1 MILSTERG
9 CSSEGIKGRR
19 IPTQSFT
26 DKKGRSEASEK
37 REAARAGPS
46 VRAGDDA
53 GKPLAPENI
62 FMSDAEKAKEA
73 LVLRLTQV
81 SNAVF
86 HG

>member
-1 MILSTERG
+1 MG
-9 CSSEGIKGRR
+9 VVPKGSKAVEYRHKASRTRR
-19 IPTQSFT
+19 VA
-26 DKKGRSEASEK
+26 SEASEK